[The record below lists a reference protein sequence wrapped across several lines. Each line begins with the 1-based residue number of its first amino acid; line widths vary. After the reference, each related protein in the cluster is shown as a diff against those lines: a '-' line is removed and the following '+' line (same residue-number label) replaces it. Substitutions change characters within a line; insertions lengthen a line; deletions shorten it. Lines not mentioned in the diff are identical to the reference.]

1 MVFSMIF
8 SARLGRFRWQFWG
21 VYHSLAFLIL
31 WRRAQPRQFEG
42 AAPEDDTKGELRRR
56 LVGWDGMGSM
66 SEN

>member
-1 MVFSMIF
+1 MDFSMKISQTWTF
-8 SARLGRFRWQFWG
+8 PWQFWG

-66 SEN
+66 GEN